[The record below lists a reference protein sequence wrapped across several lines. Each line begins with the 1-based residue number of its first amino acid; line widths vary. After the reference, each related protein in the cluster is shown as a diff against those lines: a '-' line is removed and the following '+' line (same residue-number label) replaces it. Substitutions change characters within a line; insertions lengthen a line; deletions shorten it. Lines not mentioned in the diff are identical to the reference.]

1 MEGAACSAPPDGIGG
16 RTARHS
22 FGLATPA
29 CCHAAR
35 AAAIEKFAHGA
46 VSVRFLYDDAVFA
59 DSRGA
64 GSARACRSGG
74 FGTTGRASRHVTVA
88 ASIKMTGENAG

>member
-22 FGLATPA
+22 FRLATPA

-46 VSVRFLYDDAVFA
+46 VSVRFLYDGAYRKARESRSPLAGGRYAV
-59 DSRGA
+59 
-64 GSARACRSGG
+64 RS
-74 FGTTGRASRHVTVA
+74 
-88 ASIKMTGENAG
+88 